1 MSAKNAMEV
10 VMLEAVSPAF
20 RAAFR
25 NDAGQTLNLFA
36 NELLLDG
43 GNALTASEIDGILS
57 ISDDEFKAF
66 SRIASA
72 VGTPV
77 EYLNSQRKSLLCL

>member
-1 MSAKNAMEV
+1 MSSKNAMEV
-10 VMLEAVSPAF
+10 VMLEAVNPAF

-25 NDAGQTLNLFA
+25 AEPAQALNLFS
-36 NELLLDG
+36 NELRLDNG
-43 GNALTASEIDGILS
+43 AGLDAGEISSILS

-66 SRIASA
+66 SHIASA

-77 EYLNSQRKSLLCL
+77 EYLNSQRKSLLYL